1 MVAALGLLGM
11 ALIAA
16 LITDVDLGTLPLIA
30 AMTASGFCYGVMM
43 PSRDMIVR
51 DITPRGSF
59 GKVFGFVTTG
69 FNIGGIIA
77 PLIFGAIMDH
87 ASPRLVFIGVA
98 VFSLIA
104 VGNGCNFAQARGLTE
119 WVMPDG
125 PLGLVKSAEL
135 PHVRAFQPSEQPVV
149 STVFSLVGG

>member
-1 MVAALGLLGM
+1 M

-16 LITDVDLGTLPLIA
+16 LIANVDLGTLPLIA
-30 AMTASGFCYGVMM
+30 AMTVSGFCYGVMM

-51 DITPRGSF
+51 DITPHGSF

-87 ASPRLVFIGVA
+87 ASPRLVFVGVA
-98 VFSLIA
+98 IFSLIA
-104 VGNGCNFAQARGLTE
+104 VATVAT
-119 WVMPDG
+119 
-125 PLGLVKSAEL
+125 L
-135 PHVRAFQPSEQPVV
+135 PKRAA
-149 STVFSLVGG
+149 